1 MIVSPQEYKRLL
13 NSLTNPNNFANM
25 IQIPADEYIY
35 EIDLNKRE
43 IEAPEFLSV
52 TSEHNAEILWFKA
65 NRFFDNIYFSR

>member
-43 IEAPEFLSV
+43 IATFP
-52 TSEHNAEILWFKA
+52 
-65 NRFFDNIYFSR
+65 FSFS